1 MAFLDLF
8 FTKGGRG
15 GRPNA
20 FKYLRPV
27 TLIIVIV
34 IIVFIDKGDCNSDDD
49 NCDDCDDCDDCTDG
63 SDTRAKMREG
73 CLITGGA
80 KEIYARVHLA
90 KKRIIISFSNVWQIF
105 FATLPLDAWSASL
118 HTLRKYT
125 KQHPKL
131 SDSFSN
137 PRALSSKI
145 EFRTTQFTSTS
156 STGKRT

>member
-49 NCDDCDDCDDCTDG
+49 NCDA
-63 SDTRAKMREG
+63 RA
-73 CLITGGA
+73 
-80 KEIYARVHLA
+80 ARVVVVA
-90 KKRIIISFSNVWQIF
+90 
-105 FATLPLDAWSASL
+105 LDVIVVSVPSCC
-118 HTLRKYT
+118 YY
-125 KQHPKL
+125 
-131 SDSFSN
+131 
-137 PRALSSKI
+137 
-145 EFRTTQFTSTS
+145 
-156 STGKRT
+156 